1 MRANTVRDR
10 LGDHQLVTTG
20 WVASG
25 NAYVAETLGH
35 CGYDA
40 VTVDLQHGM
49 FGVDAAVACLQAI
62 SATPAVPLARVP
74 SLEAAVIGKM
84 LDAGAYGVICP
95 AIDTAADAT
104 ELVAACRY
112 PPRGRRSFGPARG
125 LLYGGADYAEQADD
139 VVLAVGMIEST
150 TALEHLDEIL
160 AVDGLDAVYVG
171 PNDLAVS
178 AGWSRL
184 GDAEATGPLGD
195 AIAHV
200 AERAGQAGVAAGIFA
215 PFAGHLAQFVRW
227 GYRLIAPG
235 NDIALMRAEAVR
247 RLGILRDA

>member
-1 MRANTVRDR
+1 MRANAVRDR
-10 LGDHQLVTTG
+10 LADHQLVTTG

-49 FGVDAAVACLQAI
+49 FGIDAAVACLQAI

-74 SLEAAVIGKM
+74 SVEAALIGKV

-95 AIDTAADAT
+95 AIDSAADAAA
-104 ELVAACRY
+104 LVAACRY

-125 LLYGGADYAEQADD
+125 LLYGGADYPEGADD
-139 VVLAVGMIEST
+139 VVLAIGMIEST

-160 AVDGLDAVYVG
+160 AVDGLDAVFVG

-178 AGWSRL
+178 ARWNRL
-184 GDAEATGPLGD
+184 RDAEATGPLGD

-200 AERAGQAGVAAGIFA
+200 AARAGEAGMAAGIFA
-215 PFAGHLAQFVRW
+215 PFAGHLAQFVGW
-227 GYRLIAPG
+227 GYRLITPG

-247 RLGILRDA
+247 RLGILGDA